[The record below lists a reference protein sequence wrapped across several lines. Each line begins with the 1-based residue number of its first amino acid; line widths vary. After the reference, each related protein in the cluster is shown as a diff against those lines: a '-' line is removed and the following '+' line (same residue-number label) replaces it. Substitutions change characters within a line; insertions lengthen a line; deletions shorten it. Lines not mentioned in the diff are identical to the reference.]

1 MQRQSLA
8 GRIRELAEL
17 TAGGNQRTAGKDDIQ
32 TGAMSMSS
40 SPSLSLTVSLSR
52 VFIVECSRD
61 AAAGGVYYAG
71 HVGQN

>member
-8 GRIRELAEL
+8 GRAEL

-40 SPSLSLTVSLSR
+40 SLSLSLSLTVSLSR

-61 AAAGGVYYAG
+61 AATGGVYYAG